1 MKFMLT
7 IPVLA
12 VSLFS
17 GAALAGERGT
27 AVTGA
32 LIGGAAGAALG
43 HHMSGRD
50 GAIVGGALGAA
61 VGTSIATDRQR
72 AREAQRDSDYDRD
85 AYLYNDDDD
94 DDDDYRYRERVVYA
108 APVVHERVVYV
119 QPRPVLVY
127 QPVRRVVRYEYAGRH
142 DQGWHRGHHNDRAKF
157 HRERAKFYKER
168 YKEQRK
174 HHREWQEN

>member
-72 AREAQRDSDYDRD
+72 EAQRDSD
-85 AYLYNDDDD
+85 AYIYDD
-94 DDDDYRYRERVVYA
+94 DDDDYRYRERVVYEQ
-108 APVVHERVVYV
+108 PVIHERVVYV

-157 HRERAKFYKER
+157 HRERAKL

-174 HHREWQEN
+174 HHREWHKN